1 MKSTISCQT
10 TSVIEDEMEEK
21 KKEKEK
27 KMGPNGWNTMGTLS
41 MHSEN
46 VIARME
52 TLAGVVSSAA
62 PCVLSSHNE
71 LLYYDACYSCAHCS
85 KGYRLAKI

>member
-10 TSVIEDEMEEK
+10 TSVIEDEMEE

-52 TLAGVVSSAA
+52 TLAGSIVGGTLCCRPIMSCYTMMLAIA
-62 PCVLSSHNE
+62 VLKRIH
-71 LLYYDACYSCAHCS
+71 
-85 KGYRLAKI
+85 RLAKI